1 MEMPKT
7 LRVLIVEDSEN
18 DALLVLDRLKNEGY
32 QIIHKRV
39 DTAGEMN
46 TALDNEIWDIII
58 ADYSMPQFSGLKALE
73 ILKARELDIP
83 FILVSGTIGE
93 DIAVKA
99 MKAGAHDYILKD
111 KLARL
116 VPAVERELREASIRE
131 KKREAELARIASE
144 EKIKASL
151 KEKEVMLQEIH
162 HRVKNNMQIILSL
175 LRLQCSRIE
184 DEKIR
189 ELFRDSQN
197 RIRSMALIHEKLYRS
212 EDFSRVDF
220 SDYIQSI
227 MDHLLSTYGAAGKE
241 ISYELDIK
249 DVFLDINKAIP
260 CGLIINEL
268 LSNSLKHA
276 FPGNRKGKITVKMT
290 AKEGNKFS
298 LIMED
303 NGIGFPADFDFHKM
317 DTLGMQVVTD
327 LVKQIDGTIELDRT
341 KGTTFII
348 NF

>member
-1 MEMPKT
+1 M
-7 LRVLIVEDSEN
+7 VEDSEN
-18 DALLVLDRLKNEGY
+18 DALLILSRLKNEGY
-32 QIIHKRV
+32 QIEHKRV
-39 DTAGEMN
+39 DTAEEMN
-46 TALDNEIWDIII
+46 ESLDNDLWDIII
-58 ADYSMPQFSGLKALE
+58 ADYSMPQFSGLKALDL
-73 ILKARELDIP
+73 LKARKIDIP

-93 DIAVKA
+93 EIAVKA

-116 VPAVERELREASIRE
+116 VPAVERELREAAIRE
-131 KKREAELARIASE
+131 KQREAESARIESDK
-144 EKIKASL
+144 KIKASL

-162 HRVKNNMQIILSL
+162 HRVKNNLQIILSL
-175 LRLQCSRIE
+175 LRLQSARIE
-184 DEKIR
+184 DEKIK
-189 ELFRDSQN
+189 EKFRDSQN

-227 MDHLLSTYGAAGKE
+227 MDHLFSTYGAVKKD
-241 ISYELDIK
+241 ISYELDIH

-290 AKEGNKFS
+290 SNGGDKFS
-298 LIMED
+298 LIIKD
-303 NGIGFPADFDFHKM
+303 DGVGFPDDFDFEKAV
-317 DTLGMQVVTD
+317 TLGIQVVSD
-327 LVKQIDGTIELDRT
+327 LVNQIEGTIEIDRES
-341 KGTTFII
+341 GTTFII